1 VTREAAGENVE
12 TELAKRLEAAFINF
26 IGMQEE
32 DLRVTREAA
41 RENVEAELVQRLEA
55 AIANLR

>member
-1 VTREAAGENVE
+1 
-12 TELAKRLEAAFINF
+12 
-26 IGMQEE
+26 MQEE

-41 RENVEAELVQRLEA
+41 RENVEAEVVQRLEA